1 MLIHTVKM
9 IYSLGNKTKRED
21 NTALAVFRSI
31 LVKAFKAKILVK
43 TSFKDSKGVLKGNI
57 S

>member
-31 LVKAFKAKILVK
+31 LVKALKAKILVK